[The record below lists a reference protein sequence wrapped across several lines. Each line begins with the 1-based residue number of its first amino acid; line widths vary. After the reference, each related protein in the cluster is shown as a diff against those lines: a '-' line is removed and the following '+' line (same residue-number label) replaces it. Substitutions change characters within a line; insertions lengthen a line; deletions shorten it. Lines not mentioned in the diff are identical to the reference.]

1 MLRWAAL
8 GQLGPRYLPIGLCS
22 IGLYSIG
29 LYSLVVSTKAF
40 QSSCVVTWMR
50 QGTVQQ
56 SVQQCNA
63 RAHTHTCRNGD
74 STSTTEILDRPPEV
88 GVLGL
93 QCTQHARRVC
103 LACADGDGGYTGAE
117 GQ

>member
-22 IGLYSIG
+22 LGLYSLG

-40 QSSCVVTWMR
+40 QSSCVVKWMR

-56 SVQQCNA
+56 CNSQCNSATRA
-63 RAHTHTCRNGD
+63 RAHTHLPQR
-74 STSTTEILDRPPEV
+74 
-88 GVLGL
+88 GL
-93 QCTQHARRVC
+93 H
-103 LACADGDGGYTGAE
+103 LHDGDPGSSA
-117 GQ
+117 